1 MANTSFGELKRRTLL
16 GMSRTDG
23 ETLLAVEEAINTAHK
38 VIASVKDYD
47 CLMVLDTTNA
57 VTVASQKL
65 YHLETDLLL
74 VRPKDIYSIR
84 LMDDE
89 ESRKLTYV
97 PFREL
102 DERIPYTEQSGEGK
116 PKWYTRRGEYIELYL
131 IPDAAY
137 DLYVMHSQWPAVL
150 VDDTDLTPYP
160 NIDHVIVSLAINIA
174 NEIQI
179 GQITEW
185 ETIASRLLGLSSGE
199 HATRPDE
206 MLVAQPFTTKAP
218 MPGEYWNNPW
228 IKKIEE

>member
-16 GMSRTDG
+16 GIPNSDG

-65 YHLETDLLL
+65 YHIETDLLL

-84 LMDDE
+84 LMDTA
-89 ESRKLTYV
+89 ESRKLVYV

-102 DERIPYTEQSGEGK
+102 DEKIPYTEQSGEGK
-116 PKWYTRRGEYIELYL
+116 SKWYTRRGDYIELFR
-131 IPDAAY
+131 IPDDAY
-137 DLYVMHSQWPAVL
+137 DLYVMHSQWPAPL
-150 VDDTDLTPYP
+150 VDDTDLTSYT
-160 NIDHVIVSLAINIA
+160 NIDHVIIALSINIA
-174 NEIQI
+174 NEIRI
-179 GQITEW
+179 GQISDW
-185 ETIASRLLGLSSGE
+185 EAIAMKLLGLSAGE

-206 MLVAQPFTTKAP
+206 MLVAQPFNTREP

-228 IKKIEE
+228 IKKVED